1 MDLWK
6 IVAEKLWQ
14 TFITDRWTDKQRV
27 DVRFVQKN
35 PIIWH
40 AKTKSVLKYQ
50 SKILQRVV
58 AVKTVREICFGQT
71 DTHNDRKW

>member
-14 TFITDRWTDKQRV
+14 KFITDRWTDKQRV

-35 PIIWH
+35 SIIWH

-50 SKILQRVV
+50 SQILQRVV

-71 DTHNDRKW
+71 DTHNYREW